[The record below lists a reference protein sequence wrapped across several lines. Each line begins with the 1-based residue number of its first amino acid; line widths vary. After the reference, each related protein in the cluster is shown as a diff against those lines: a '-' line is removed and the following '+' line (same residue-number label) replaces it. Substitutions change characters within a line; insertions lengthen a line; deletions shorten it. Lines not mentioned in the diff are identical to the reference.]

1 MFSLQTMTKSEYVG
15 TKLVGD
21 QLTNVLEVSKDDGP
35 IELGELM

>member
-1 MFSLQTMTKSEYVG
+1 MFSLQTITKNEYVA

-21 QLTNVLEVSKDDGP
+21 QLTNVLRLNKDDGP

>member
-1 MFSLQTMTKSEYVG
+1 MFSLQSMTKNEYVG

-21 QLTNVLEVSKDDGP
+21 QLTNVLGVSKDDGP